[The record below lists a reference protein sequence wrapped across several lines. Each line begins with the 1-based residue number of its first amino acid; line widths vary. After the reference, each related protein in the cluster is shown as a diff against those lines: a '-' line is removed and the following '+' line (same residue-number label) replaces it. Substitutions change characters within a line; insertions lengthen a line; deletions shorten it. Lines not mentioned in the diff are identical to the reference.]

1 MTALDEL
8 RQEKASLCACVM
20 LLNGNVAD
28 LESQVR
34 LLKRTAE
41 AAANALE
48 DIGKAP
54 ALGRISE
61 EYWANARMQAAAAAR
76 VTRTILETVK

>member
-48 DIGKAP
+48 DIGKAHEW
-54 ALGRISE
+54 ARFNAE
-61 EYWANARMQAAAAAR
+61 HWANLRTQAAAAVR
-76 VTRTILETVK
+76 VTRTILETIR